1 VRLQFS
7 CCGAVGPQ
15 DFMKSAWFNRSDVT
29 GVYVPGS
36 CCVDRPTLDTGG
48 KQVVLSAAA
57 KIIDCQLTAERYIR
71 SVNKPDGPDPS
82 LAGGLHFLQTQ
93 VGYNFKKNLFFYV
106 CAWCSCEHLANDF
119 TYFTGDIQTDRQT
132 NRRTSP
138 LRKAPLLRVGG
149 D

>member
-1 VRLQFS
+1 
-7 CCGAVGPQ
+7 
-15 DFMKSAWFNRSDVT
+15 MKSAWFNRSDVT

-93 VGYNFKKNLFFYV
+93 VGYNLKKK
-106 CAWCSCEHLANDF
+106 
-119 TYFTGDIQTDRQT
+119 TYFFMY
-132 NRRTSP
+132 
-138 LRKAPLLRVGG
+138 APGVAVNT
-149 D
+149 